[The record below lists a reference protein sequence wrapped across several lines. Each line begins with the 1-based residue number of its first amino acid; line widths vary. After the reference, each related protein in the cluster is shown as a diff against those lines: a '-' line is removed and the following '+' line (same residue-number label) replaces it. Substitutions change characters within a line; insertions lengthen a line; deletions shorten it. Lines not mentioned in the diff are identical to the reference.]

1 MLRIRLSR
9 VGKKKQPSYRIVVVD
24 SRAPRDGAYLD
35 LVGSYNPLPEESVVR
50 IDEEKARGWLLK
62 GAQPSESVVRLLR
75 KSGVLGKDDGNEGA
89 D

>member
-35 LVGSYNPLPEESVVR
+35 LVGSYNPLPKEPVVR

-62 GAQPSESVVRLLR
+62 GAQPSEPVVRLLR
-75 KSGVLGKDDGNEGA
+75 KSGVLEKADNNEGA